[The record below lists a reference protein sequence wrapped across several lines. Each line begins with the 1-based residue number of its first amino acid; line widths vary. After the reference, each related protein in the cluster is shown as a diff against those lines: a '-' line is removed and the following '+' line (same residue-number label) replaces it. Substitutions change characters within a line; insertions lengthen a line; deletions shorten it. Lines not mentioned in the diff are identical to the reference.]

1 MTKRW
6 GNVTKLPWSHS
17 ASMVTFFFCLVTKL
31 FTETGVDLCLDLW
44 LSVLAFKIRQE
55 DTPMM
60 TDQQKQE
67 IESLRKEGFSR
78 FTIKTTSHAY
88 NTCSLYHNNL
98 EKKSIDLME
107 ETGMDMY
114 FAQFNMDIGCVD
126 GWLTDMINRI
136 SKGIMHISY

>member
-1 MTKRW
+1 
-6 GNVTKLPWSHS
+6 
-17 ASMVTFFFCLVTKL
+17 MVTFFFCLVTKL

-67 IESLRKEGFSR
+67 IKSLRKEGFSR

-126 GWLTDMINRI
+126 GGGVQDFL
-136 SKGIMHISY
+136 

>member
-1 MTKRW
+1 
-6 GNVTKLPWSHS
+6 
-17 ASMVTFFFCLVTKL
+17 
-31 FTETGVDLCLDLW
+31 
-44 LSVLAFKIRQE
+44 
-55 DTPMM
+55 MM

-136 SKGIMHISY
+136 SKGIMHLSY